1 MTGEVLAALEAVP
14 THGRIWAVPIHG
26 RIRAD
31 GDARAAAQPAT
42 HAVHGARARCVVM
55 DARDTHSRSRCRS
68 IGVPRRR
75 ARVKAQTGKKRNL
88 QFVAVLTDQSGRRRA
103 RRSRSIW
110 WDGARGE
117 EGRGRVS

>member
-42 HAVHGARARCVVM
+42 HAVHGARARGVVM

-75 ARVKAQTGKKRNL
+75 ARVKVQREKTQPSSPCR
-88 QFVAVLTDQSGRRRA
+88 
-103 RRSRSIW
+103 
-110 WDGARGE
+110 
-117 EGRGRVS
+117 

>member
-42 HAVHGARARCVVM
+42 HAVHGARARGVVM
-55 DARDTHSRSRCRS
+55 GARDTHSRSRCRS

-75 ARVKAQTGKKRNL
+75 ARSEGANGKKKRN
-88 QFVAVLTDQSGRRRA
+88 
-103 RRSRSIW
+103 
-110 WDGARGE
+110 
-117 EGRGRVS
+117 

>member
-42 HAVHGARARCVVM
+42 HAVRREARGVVM
-55 DARDTHSRSRCRS
+55 DARDTHSRSGCRS

-75 ARVKAQTGKKRNL
+75 AQ
-88 QFVAVLTDQSGRRRA
+88 
-103 RRSRSIW
+103 
-110 WDGARGE
+110 
-117 EGRGRVS
+117 